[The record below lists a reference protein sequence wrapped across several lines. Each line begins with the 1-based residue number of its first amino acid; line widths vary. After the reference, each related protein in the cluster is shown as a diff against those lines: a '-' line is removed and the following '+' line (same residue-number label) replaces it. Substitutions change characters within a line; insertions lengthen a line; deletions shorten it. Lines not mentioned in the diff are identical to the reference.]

1 MRDQLSSPFKSTAMF
16 AVRRRAVS
24 TVERATFVCF
34 SIGDHRLAGPVE
46 LIERV
51 LRPASDAATDAA
63 SVEFAGRLLSFTDL
77 ASPLGLVGGGG
88 AAALRRVLVVQVND
102 DWRALPVDAVHD
114 VVSVDASDLRP
125 LPSGHPDAH
134 RAGAIAT
141 FARGGSTVLVLD
153 LVRLLR

>member
-1 MRDQLSSPFKSTAMF
+1 MSVFKSTAMF

-51 LRPASDAATDAA
+51 LRPSGNTA
-63 SVEFAGRLLSFTDL
+63 SVVFDGRVLPYADL
-77 ASPLGLVGGGG
+77 ATRLGLVRG
-88 AAALRRVLVVQVND
+88 AAAAALHRVLVVQVND
-102 DWRALPVDAVHD
+102 DWRAIPVDAVHD
-114 VVSVDASDLRP
+114 VVSVDASDVQP
-125 LPSGHPDAH
+125 LAADHPDAH

-141 FARGGSTVLVLD
+141 FVRGGSTVLVLD

>member
-24 TVERATFVCF
+24 TVERETFVCF

-51 LRPASDAATDAA
+51 LRPVSDAA
-63 SVEFAGRLLSFTDL
+63 SVVFAGRVLPFTDL

>member
-1 MRDQLSSPFKSTAMF
+1 MF
-16 AVRRRAVS
+16 AVRHRAVS

-34 SIGDHRLAGPVE
+34 SIGDQRLAGPVE

-51 LRPASDAATDAA
+51 LRPARDAA
-63 SVEFAGRLLSFTDL
+63 SIVCAGRVLPFTDI
-77 ASPLGLVGGGG
+77 ASPLGLVRGDG

-102 DWRALPVDAVHD
+102 EWRALPVDAVHD
-114 VVSVDASDLRP
+114 VVTVDARDVRP
-125 LPSGHPDAH
+125 LPTDHPDAH

>member
-1 MRDQLSSPFKSTAMF
+1 MRDQSSSAFKSTALF

-51 LRPASDAATDAA
+51 LRPSSDAA
-63 SVEFAGRLLSFTDL
+63 SVVFAGRVLPLADL
-77 ASPLGLVGGGG
+77 ASPLGLVPGGG

-114 VVSVDASDLRP
+114 VISVDARDVRP
-125 LPSGHPDAH
+125 LPTAHPDAH
-134 RAGAIAT
+134 RAGALAT
-141 FARGGSTVLVLD
+141 FTRGDSTVLVVD